1 MLDNRDY
8 MRATSYRAPWP
19 AWGKL
24 LVALAAI
31 FVLQTAFEFQSAIR
45 KADWFA
51 QYIRLFALSVDG
63 LKSGHVWQ
71 FFTFQFMHGG
81 IWHLL
86 GNSLVIFFFGR
97 SLEQDYGRATFLRV
111 YFTGGVVGGLVQILF
126 GVLSPQFFGGPTIGA
141 SAGAFAILTAY
152 CVLDPHRRITLLIFF
167 IPVTIPAWLL
177 MVGQIAFITMGIIA
191 PEPRNAIAHG
201 AHLGGLITGVLW
213 VKYYVR
219 GRGWS
224 SIPFLGRISL
234 PKIVIKRQSKSQ
246 TSARSAAGTAT
257 RRVVVVHSDEP
268 DDFTNAE
275 FISRQIDPILDKI
288 RDKGIHSLTDKER
301 KILEKGKDRLSGK

>member
-19 AWGKL
+19 AWGRL

-31 FVLQTAFEFQSAIR
+31 FVLQTAFEFQSGIR

-51 QYIRLFALSVDG
+51 HYIRLFALSIDG
-63 LKSGHVWQ
+63 LKSGHLWQ
-71 FFTFQFMHGG
+71 LLTFQFMHGG
-81 IWHLL
+81 LWHLL

-111 YFTGGVVGGLVQILF
+111 YFTGGVVGGLVQILL
-126 GVLSPQFFGGPTIGA
+126 GVVSPQFFGGPTIGA

-191 PEPRNAIAHG
+191 PDPRNIIAHG
-201 AHLGGLITGVLW
+201 AHLGGLITGVMW
-213 VKYYVR
+213 VKYFVR
-219 GRGWS
+219 ARGWS

-234 PKIVIKRQSKSQ
+234 PKIVFKR
-246 TSARSAAGTAT
+246 RSRTHHAGGRGTLAK
-257 RRVVVVHSDEP
+257 RVVVVRSEEI
-268 DDFTNAE
+268 DDSADAD
-275 FISRQIDPILDKI
+275 FISKRIDPILDKI
-288 RDKGIHSLTDKER
+288 RKHGIHSLTDHER